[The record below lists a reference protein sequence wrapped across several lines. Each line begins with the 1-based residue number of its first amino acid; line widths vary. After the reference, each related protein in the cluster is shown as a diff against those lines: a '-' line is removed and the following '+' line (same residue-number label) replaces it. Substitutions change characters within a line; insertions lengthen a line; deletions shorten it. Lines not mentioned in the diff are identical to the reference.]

1 MHSQPKLPGVLGVT
15 KCANK
20 KVYKKTIKNRPW
32 ILTANFPLHSDLDKQ
47 NRYGSLMHPRLLLP
61 TVAAHSLALGT
72 RNILTLGSHA
82 VLINRRFNVCA
93 AFWSSFSPAASA
105 PAKGERNETQR
116 ERADALRAC
125 ERALARECVCE
136 RELASVCA
144 CAARESLRERV
155 CARFAGMLSNK
166 LMRAMNGTA
175 KKVGHL
181 VPVLEVCHLKVCGCM
196 HAAPPAP
203 AAHGRPA

>member
-1 MHSQPKLPGVLGVT
+1 MLACAPPTPVSNGKLVNAQPAQAPWVPKCRPT
-15 KCANK
+15 KR
-20 KVYKKTIKNRPW
+20 YIKKTKNSTTPW
-32 ILTANFPLHSDLDKQ
+32 ILTANSKISPAALRAKQ
-47 NRYGSLMHPRLLLP
+47 VWFTHAPRLLLP

-105 PAKGERNETQR
+105 PAKGERNETRR

-125 ERALARECVCE
+125 ERALARVCVCE

-144 CAARESLRERV
+144 CG
-155 CARFAGMLSNK
+155 CACFLTR
-166 LMRAMNGTA
+166 R
-175 KKVGHL
+175 
-181 VPVLEVCHLKVCGCM
+181 
-196 HAAPPAP
+196 
-203 AAHGRPA
+203 

>member
-1 MHSQPKLPGVLGVT
+1 
-15 KCANK
+15 
-20 KVYKKTIKNRPW
+20 
-32 ILTANFPLHSDLDKQ
+32 
-47 NRYGSLMHPRLLLP
+47 MHPRLLLP

-82 VLINRRFNVCA
+82 VLNNRRFNVCA

-105 PAKGERNETQR
+105 PAKGERNETRR

-125 ERALARECVCE
+125 ERALARVCVCE
-136 RELASVCA
+136 RDLASVCA
-144 CAARESLRERV
+144 CAARERLRESV
-155 CARFAGMLSNK
+155 CARFAGMLSYNSWK
-166 LMRAMNGTA
+166 HMSAMHGTA
-175 KKVGHL
+175 KNVGHL
-181 VPVLEVCHLKVCGCM
+181 VPVLEVCHLKVCGCT